1 MGLVHQDD
9 IIDIINLMNNNS
21 SVYIITYYHKVY
33 GRYSNEHKEHTQGYI
48 QELVDVNPVTK
59 TQVCA

>member
-1 MGLVHQDD
+1 MNVVLEIINLWAKMGLVHQDD

-33 GRYSNEHKEHTQGYI
+33 GRYSNEYQEHTQEYI
-48 QELVDVNPVTK
+48 QE
-59 TQVCA
+59 